1 MKKLL
6 AALILIA
13 FASTVNAQ
21 DKVPSVDNRI
31 FDKYESDVLQLFC
44 PVYTNKRVKPMERF
58 TIIHR
63 NKPVSLSM
71 NRAVAR
77 YKANPNRFS
86 KNVFW
91 MSKKS
96 PMSAEDLNKVI
107 EKADKDK
114 KIKNIN
120 DYFDLINNSLKEAKE
135 KVKKTEVVKEK
146 AK

>member
-6 AALILIA
+6 TALMLIA
-13 FASTVNAQ
+13 FASTTNAQ
-21 DKVPSVDNRI
+21 DKVPSVNNRI
-31 FDKYESDVLQLFC
+31 FDKYESDVLQVFC
-44 PVYTNKRVKPMERF
+44 PVYTNLRVKPDSRL

-63 NKPVSLSM
+63 NKKVLVSRS
-71 NRAVAR
+71 RAVSK
-77 YKANPNRFS
+77 YKVNPDRFS

-91 MSKKS
+91 MPLKS
-96 PMSAEDLNKVI
+96 PMKASELNKVI
-107 EKADKDK
+107 EKALKDK

-120 DYFDLINNSLKEAKE
+120 DYFDLINSSLKEAKE

>member
-6 AALILIA
+6 AALMLIA
-13 FASTVNAQ
+13 FASTVSAQ
-21 DKVPSVDNRI
+21 DKTPSSDNRI
-31 FDKYESDVLQLFC
+31 FDKYESDVVQLFC
-44 PVYTNKRVKPMERF
+44 PVYTNKRVNSDSLKL
-58 TIIHR
+58 IHG
-63 NKPVSLSM
+63 NKPIYLF
-71 NRAVAR
+71 NGRATMR
-77 YKANPNRFS
+77 YKLVHYKFS

-91 MSKKS
+91 MPEKS

>member
-6 AALILIA
+6 AALMLIA
-13 FASTVNAQ
+13 FASTVSAQ

-31 FDKYESDVLQLFC
+31 FKEYKSDVLQLFC
-44 PVYTNKRVKPMERF
+44 PVYTNKRVKPNPSL

-63 NKPVSLSM
+63 NKKVYLSN
-71 NRAVAR
+71 NRAMMR
-77 YKANPNRFS
+77 YKLGHNRFN

-96 PMSAEDLNKVI
+96 PMSAEELNKVI

-114 KIKNIN
+114 KVKNIN
-120 DYFDLINNSLKEAKE
+120 DYFNLINNSLKEAKE

>member
-13 FASTVNAQ
+13 FASTVGAQ

-31 FDKYESDVLQLFC
+31 FKEYKSDVLQLFC
-44 PVYTNKRVKPMERF
+44 PVYTNKRVKPNPSL

-71 NRAVAR
+71 NRAVMR
-77 YKANPNRFS
+77 YKLNPNRFS

-96 PMSAEDLNKVI
+96 PMSAEELNKVI